1 MSTTASILCS
11 PILLIAKHGNRAST
25 SASGSADLLLAT
37 DPSPRLDAVIPATLT
52 ALYERT
58 NYAFLFAPAFHPAMR
73 FVAPVRTQLGWRTI
87 FNLLG
92 PLAHPAHEAVEA
104 RVVGVARKDLGASFA
119 EALGRAGVRRALVV
133 CGDEDL
139 DEISCAG
146 PTHCWALGM
155 GRPPSRDAVPEDPEN
170 PRVDYFTLSPVDF
183 GLLSF
188 PLSAMTPGR
197 TPQENAVTLG
207 KILSNELPRDDP
219 VLTFVLMNAAAL
231 LVVSGV
237 CDANTSAMGTGD
249 DGAVDKER
257 GPGWGRWKE
266 GVRRARWAV
275 ESGAAVREWGRFV
288 ESTIAVGADL
298 QAAG

>member
-1 MSTTASILCS
+1 M
-11 PILLIAKHGNRAST
+11 AKHGNRAST

-37 DPSPRLDAVIPATLT
+37 DPSPRLDAVTPATLT

-73 FVAPVRTQLGWRTI
+73 YVAPVRTQLGWRTI

-104 RVVGVARKDLGASFA
+104 RVVGVARKDLGAAFA
-119 EALGRAGVRRALVV
+119 EALGRAGVRRAMVV

-146 PTHCWALGM
+146 LTHCWALGM
-155 GRPPSRDAVPEDPEN
+155 DRRQSHDAAPEDTEK

-197 TPQENAVTLG
+197 TPHENAVTLG

-237 CDANTSAMGTGD
+237 CDAEVSAMGPGD
-249 DGAVDKER
+249 DGVVEKER

-275 ESGAAVREWGRFV
+275 ESGAAVREWGLFV
-288 ESTIAVGADL
+288 EATIA
-298 QAAG
+298 AGTVVPTAG